1 MNLVPLKVKLLPP
14 ILFAAIKN
22 IELTARVEKVNEPP
36 DDGQPKIFA
45 TWHGRQYSFLRI
57 NPMNKLN
64 VLVSKSNDGEIIT
77 RVLKMYGFSVIR
89 GSASRGG
96 MTAVRHMREAME
108 QGGNIA
114 FTVDGPRGPRYEV
127 KKGVIKLAQQ
137 SGAPIIP
144 LIAATKDR
152 IIIKSSW
159 DHYNVPYYFTK
170 VKCFYGE
177 PFSVPEDADDDIIEI
192 KRLELQRIM
201 RKLTYEADQQMK
213 CSEKD
218 YIELLDKD

>member
-1 MNLVPLKVKLLPP
+1 MNLVPLKVKYLPP
-14 ILFAAIKN
+14 IIYAAIKN
-22 IELTARVEKVNEPP
+22 IEVTARVEKINEPP
-36 DDGQPKIFA
+36 DDEEPKIFA

-57 NPMNKLN
+57 NPMHKLN

-77 RVLKMYGFSVIR
+77 RVLKKIGFSVIR

-108 QGGNIA
+108 QGNNIA

-144 LIAATKDR
+144 LIAATNDR

-159 DHYNVPYYFTK
+159 DHYNIPYYFTK
-170 VKCFYGE
+170 VRCVYGDPFY
-177 PFSVPEDADDDIIEI
+177 VPEDANDEELEQ
-192 KRLELQRIM
+192 KRLEFQKIM
-201 RKLTYEADQQMK
+201 KKITYDADVATK
-213 CSEKD
+213 CKEKD